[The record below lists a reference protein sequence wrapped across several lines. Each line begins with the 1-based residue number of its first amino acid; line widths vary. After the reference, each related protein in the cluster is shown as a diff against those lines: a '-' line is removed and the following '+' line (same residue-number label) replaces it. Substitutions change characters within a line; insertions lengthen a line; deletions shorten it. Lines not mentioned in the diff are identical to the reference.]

1 MGRRVTV
8 LILVVALLSAG
19 ALAAW
24 AATDYYVIVDG
35 GAAELAA
42 YTAASLL
49 PVGDTAVF
57 LYTTQE
63 DLQSTLDSLT
73 GTSTDNYYIWVC
85 VSSAC
90 LPLDPYTVGN

>member
-1 MGRRVTV
+1 MGRRARV

-24 AATDYYVIVDG
+24 AATDYYVIVG
-35 GAAELAA
+35 GGLADLAA
-42 YTAASLL
+42 QTAASLL

-57 LYTTQE
+57 IYTTQQ

-73 GTSTDNYYIWVC
+73 GSSMQNYYIWVC

-90 LPLDPYTVGN
+90 VPLDPYTVGN